1 MKQLFSLWADPL
13 VLEYFKSTK
22 SRELSH
28 CSYYAEWTSHKPVLH
43 KGPLCQGYQ
52 KCAPHSWTRTHNILE
67 QFVVCTKSE
76 ATRCWKKQ
84 PNLDGTCSLL
94 TAGHSL
100 PWNISGNQK
109 QTLPLNTVMAF
120 TWKEMHSYWKVWAS
134 LWVDEGCLLWCSSV
148 CFCTMPMVSVPL
160 LNKLLGASLLGHR
173 DSASNIYSMEKY
185 NVTIIWLVNTK
196 DIPDLTKWLDWIL
209 NSLIQHLESLSYPSS
224 HQAEGEWLD
233 WLDALSFSFL

>member
-1 MKQLFSLWADPL
+1 MSGVPKVCATFMNKNTQ
-13 VLEYFKSTK
+13 YFGTA
-22 SRELSH
+22 
-28 CSYYAEWTSHKPVLH
+28 CGLH
-43 KGPLCQGYQ
+43 KIWGHQMLKKTTKPRWHML
-52 KCAPHSWTRTHNILE
+52 STNSRT
-67 QFVVCTKSE
+67 
-76 ATRCWKKQ
+76 
-84 PNLDGTCSLL
+84 
-94 TAGHSL
+94 HSL

-120 TWKEMHSYWKVWAS
+120 TWKEMNSYWKVWAS

-185 NVTIIWLVNTK
+185 NVTINWLVNTK
-196 DIPDLTKWLDWIL
+196 DMPDLTKWLDWIL
-209 NSLIQHLESLSYPSS
+209 NSLIQHLDSLSYPSN

-233 WLDALSFSFL
+233 WLDSLSFSFL